1 MFLSIARRRVEDAGT
16 RVDEKRAIREK
27 LGYMERVTG
36 KREKKGKKE
45 EGGGKNR

>member
-1 MFLSIARRRVEDAGT
+1 MFLSTARRRVEDAGT

-36 KREKKGKKE
+36 KREKKRKEGRRRGKK
-45 EGGGKNR
+45 